1 MTAMRRP
8 ILYYIRHGETDWNAG
23 RRLQG
28 QADTPLNASGEAQ
41 AQRCGKVLRKL
52 LSLRGQDPEELDY
65 VSSPLSRARVT
76 MELIRAALGLDP
88 ACYRID
94 PRLIEMSFGEWDGLE
109 FAQLQAREA
118 AALEIRQKDPWRFV
132 PPGGES
138 YEQLLPRIREWH
150 IGIKRD
156 TVVSAHLCTARAL
169 LVHLDIEPPAE
180 APRGRIEHAVVYV
193 FDHNGI
199 TRHGG

>member
-1 MTAMRRP
+1 MRRP
-8 ILYYIRHGETDWNAG
+8 VLYYIRHGETDWNAR

-41 AQRCGKVLRKL
+41 AERCGRILQKL
-52 LSLRGQDPEELDY
+52 LTLRGQQPGALDY

-76 MELIRAALGLDP
+76 MELIRGTLGLDP
-88 ACYRID
+88 AGYRVD
-94 PRLIEMSFGEWDGLE
+94 PRLIEMSFGAWDGLD

-118 AALEIRQKDPWRFV
+118 EALARRAEDPWRFV

-138 YEQLLPRIREWH
+138 YEQLLTRIQAWH
-150 IGIKRD
+150 GEITRD

-169 LVHLDIEPPAE
+169 LAHLEIEPQAS
-180 APRGRIEHAVVYV
+180 AARGRIEHAVVYV
-193 FDHNGI
+193 FDHNGM
-199 TRHGG
+199 TRHGGG

>member
-1 MTAMRRP
+1 MRRP
-8 ILYYIRHGETDWNAG
+8 VLYYIRHGETDWNAG

-28 QADTPLNASGEAQ
+28 QADTPLNAAGEAQ
-41 AQRCGKVLRKL
+41 AQRCGKILRKL
-52 LSLRGQDPEELDY
+52 LTLRGQAAAELDY

-76 MELIRAALGLDP
+76 MELIRRELELDP
-88 ACYRID
+88 AGYRLD
-94 PRLIEMSFGEWDGLE
+94 PRLIEMSFGAWDGLD

-118 AALEIRQKDPWRFV
+118 AALAARQQDPWRFV

-138 YEQLLPRIREWH
+138 YEQLLPRIRDWH
-150 IGIKRD
+150 SGLTRD

-169 LVHLDIEPPAE
+169 LVHLGLEKETA

-193 FDHNGI
+193 FDHNGM
-199 TRHGG
+199 TRHGAA